1 MKVCISSR
9 VRCHRGR
16 YPSPEYALVGRL
28 KLLQCEFPVSISK
41 LLSKD
46 ETRTDPLRPI
56 SSELFSFHSTHV
68 DAPGV
73 LAAAMAKSESEP
85 LLR

>member
-16 YPSPEYALVGRL
+16 YPSPEYALMGRL

-46 ETRTDPLRPI
+46 ETRTDPPVARRLDIRETRSPFR
-56 SSELFSFHSTHV
+56 FSCACPAFT
-68 DAPGV
+68 P
-73 LAAAMAKSESEP
+73 
-85 LLR
+85 